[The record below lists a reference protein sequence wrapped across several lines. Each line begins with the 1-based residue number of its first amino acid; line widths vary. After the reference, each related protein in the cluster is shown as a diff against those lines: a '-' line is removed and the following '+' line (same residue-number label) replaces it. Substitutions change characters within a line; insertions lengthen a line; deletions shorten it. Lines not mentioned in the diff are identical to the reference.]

1 MVAWFGPRTD
11 APRDRRL
18 EMIEE
23 TNRFLNWALSEGADV
38 PRIPTRL
45 VDRGGFGDIMRMRG
59 ARHLAARWW
68 AKVIEILPDR

>member
-1 MVAWFGPRTD
+1 MVAWFGGRTD

-23 TNRFLNWALSEGADV
+23 TNRFLNWALSEDADV

-45 VDRGGFGDIMRMRG
+45 VDRGGFSEIMRMRG
-59 ARHLAARWW
+59 AREMAARWW
-68 AKVIEILPDR
+68 AKVVDMLPDR